1 MKMLKVKLVGVDV
14 NVLVKEFDN
23 SVEVCDFEKSGVY
36 CVDIGS
42 RGEIEKVSFV
52 SESDEVVL
60 REKEDIISDMMDGVS
75 ESCREYYDEF
85 CDGYINDF
93 GYYEVLSEENCL
105 LYVNVIV

>member
-60 REKEDIISDMMDGVS
+60 REKEDIISDKLFSINNITGVNNILIS
-75 ESCREYYDEF
+75 TLIETNCKNLTLYFIE
-85 CDGYINDF
+85 N
-93 GYYEVLSEENCL
+93 LS
-105 LYVNVIV
+105 

>member
-1 MKMLKVKLVGVDV
+1 MLKVKLVGVDV

-42 RGEIEKVSFV
+42 RGEIENVSFV

-75 ESCREYYDEF
+75 ESCRDYYDEF

-105 LYVNVIV
+105 FYVNVIV